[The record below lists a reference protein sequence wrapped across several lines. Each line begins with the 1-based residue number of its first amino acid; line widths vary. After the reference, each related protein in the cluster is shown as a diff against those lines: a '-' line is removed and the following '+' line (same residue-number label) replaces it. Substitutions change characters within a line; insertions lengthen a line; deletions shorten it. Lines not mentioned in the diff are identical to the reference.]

1 MTGWGWRLGG
11 GAESGEGGQGGEGM
25 SFLIEKHPYAFTA
38 EAAQFS
44 SLAPILGGAGG
55 TVLKMRVR
63 ETGKERKGGWS
74 TKGGNMGRLGV
85 ESADWTRM
93 WRVWGAEG
101 KGLGSQTRGR
111 RGRRKARGLP
121 ADLCFHPARLP
132 GSARCLL

>member
-1 MTGWGWRLGG
+1 
-11 GAESGEGGQGGEGM
+11 M

-38 EAAQFS
+38 EAAQFL
-44 SLAPILGGAGG
+44 SLPPTLGGAEVG

-63 ETGKERKGGWS
+63 ETGKKKKGGQS
-74 TKGGNMGRLGV
+74 MKGGNTGRIGV